1 MTKAK
6 RPPIHMID
14 SEADALADMAYSAK
28 DRLPQASELLVT
40 EIERAKIYSVDR
52 IPADVVTMGSTVEYV
67 DEASGAIRTVQLVYP
82 GDADLDAG
90 RLSIMTPMGAGL
102 IGLREGQTIAWP
114 DRDGQERDLRI
125 VKVRQAERTRPE

>member
-1 MTKAK
+1 TAPAGTITPGFGASCPEPRGRQTRWARSTDRPTASQQQSPEFRKMTKAK

-82 GDADLDAG
+82 
-90 RLSIMTPMGAGL
+90 
-102 IGLREGQTIAWP
+102 
-114 DRDGQERDLRI
+114 
-125 VKVRQAERTRPE
+125 